1 GLADQ
6 CDALALVDMQ
16 GNAVQYFHKAGIA
29 LEGEAQVADEKGG
42 SRHCSTPRISRSASP
57 SRLKP
62 KTAIMFARPGE
73 AVSQQES
80 GRYFAPSAT
89 IEPRSG
95 VGGCTPRPRKES
107 EEAIR
112 MTKPRSRVILV
123 RIDGT
128 QFGRISRNM
137 TCSLE
142 APITSA
148 AST

>member
-1 GLADQ
+1 
-6 CDALALVDMQ
+6 MQ
-16 GNAVQYFHKAGIA
+16 GDAVQHLDRTAIGA
-29 LEGEAQVADEKGG
+29 EAELQVTDAQRRGG
-42 SRHCSTPRISRSASP
+42 RHCSAPRISRSASP
-57 SRLKP
+57 TRLKP
-62 KTAIMFARPGE
+62 NTATRMARPGKT
-73 AVSQQES
+73 VSHQES

-107 EEAIR
+107 DEAIR
-112 MTKPRSRVILV
+112 MTKPRSSVILV

-137 TCSLE
+137 TWVLE